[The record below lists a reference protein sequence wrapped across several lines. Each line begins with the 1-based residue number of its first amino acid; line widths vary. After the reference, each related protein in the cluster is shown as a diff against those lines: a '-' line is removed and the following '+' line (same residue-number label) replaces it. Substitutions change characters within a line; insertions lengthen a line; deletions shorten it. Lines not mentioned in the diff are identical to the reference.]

1 MPVLIQYTKKAI
13 KGRNSLSGNEKTI
26 LVTEAR
32 IIVPADCF
40 DLVAALVTRLGGQV
54 ADNDDDVV
62 TIPPIPE
69 SERVG
74 RMLKGLRLR
83 EGLTQ
88 KELAKALGVPQ
99 SHISAYE
106 KNKRPIPTA
115 KAEQLGMLLHT
126 VPGHFLARMGA

>member
-1 MPVLIQYTKKAI
+1 MRT
-13 KGRNSLSGNEKTI
+13 S

-32 IIVPADCF
+32 IAVPADSF
-40 DLVAALVTRLGGQV
+40 DLVAALITRLGGQIV
-54 ADNDDDVV
+54 DEAGDTL
-62 TIPPIPE
+62 TIPPMPE
-69 SERVG
+69 SERIG

-106 KNKRPIPTA
+106 KNKRPIPAA

-126 VPGHFLARMGA
+126 VPGHFLARV

>member
-1 MPVLIQYTKKAI
+1 M
-13 KGRNSLSGNEKTI
+13 
-26 LVTEAR
+26 TEAR
-32 IIVPADCF
+32 IAIPVDNF
-40 DLVAALVTRLGGQV
+40 DLVAALVTRLGGQIMDETGDAV
-54 ADNDDDVV
+54 I
-62 TIPPIPE
+62 IPPIPE
-69 SERVG
+69 SERLG

>member
-1 MPVLIQYTKKAI
+1 MNT
-13 KGRNSLSGNEKTI
+13 NT
-26 LVTEAR
+26 VTEAR
-32 IIVPADCF
+32 VVIPAESF
-40 DLVAALVTRLGGQV
+40 AVVAALIAHLGGQIMDG
-54 ADNDDDVV
+54 ANDVV
-62 TIPPIPE
+62 TIPPILE

-106 KNKRPIPTA
+106 KNKRPIPAA
-115 KAEQLGMLLHT
+115 KADQLATLLHT
-126 VPGHFLARMGA
+126 VSSHFLTRDV

>member
-1 MPVLIQYTKKAI
+1 MRT
-13 KGRNSLSGNEKTI
+13 N

-32 IIVPADCF
+32 IAIPADSF
-40 DLVAALVTRLGGQV
+40 DLVAALITRLGGQIV
-54 ADNDDDVV
+54 DETGDTV

-106 KNKRPIPTA
+106 KNKRPIPAA
-115 KAEQLGMLLHT
+115 KAEQLGALLHT
-126 VPGHFLARMGA
+126 VPGHFVARA

>member
-1 MPVLIQYTKKAI
+1 MRA
-13 KGRNSLSGNEKTI
+13 S

-32 IIVPADCF
+32 IAIPIDSF
-40 DLVAALVTRLGGQV
+40 DLVAALVTRLGGRIV
-54 ADNDDDVV
+54 DEADDTV

-88 KELAKALGVPQ
+88 KELAEALGVPQ

-106 KNKRPIPTA
+106 KNKRPIPAA
-115 KAEQLGMLLHT
+115 KAEQLGTLLHT
-126 VPGHFLARMGA
+126 VPGHFLSRT

>member
-1 MPVLIQYTKKAI
+1 ME
-13 KGRNSLSGNEKTI
+13 NS

-32 IIVPADCF
+32 FTIPADSF
-40 DLVAALVTRLGGQV
+40 DLVAALITRLGGQV
-54 ADNDDDVV
+54 MDEASDAVI
-62 TIPPIPE
+62 IPPIPE

-88 KELAKALGVPQ
+88 KELAEALGVPQ

-106 KNKRPIPTA
+106 KNKRPIPAA
-115 KAEQLGMLLHT
+115 KAEPLATLLHT
-126 VPGHFLARMGA
+126 VPSHFLARDV

>member
-1 MPVLIQYTKKAI
+1 MST
-13 KGRNSLSGNEKTI
+13 ST
-26 LVTEAR
+26 VTEAR
-32 IIVPADCF
+32 IAIPADSF
-40 DLVAALVTRLGGQV
+40 DLVAALITRLGGQV
-54 ADNDDDVV
+54 MEEDGDVV

-88 KELAKALGVPQ
+88 KTLAEALGVPQ

-115 KAEQLGMLLHT
+115 KAEQLGTLLRT
-126 VPGHFLARMGA
+126 VPSHFLTKGA

>member
-1 MPVLIQYTKKAI
+1 M
-13 KGRNSLSGNEKTI
+13 
-26 LVTEAR
+26 
-32 IIVPADCF
+32 
-40 DLVAALVTRLGGQV
+40 
-54 ADNDDDVV
+54 V

-88 KELAKALGVPQ
+88 KELAKVLDVPQ

-106 KNKRPIPTA
+106 KNA
-115 KAEQLGMLLHT
+115 GQ
-126 VPGHFLARMGA
+126 GAN

>member
-1 MPVLIQYTKKAI
+1 MRT
-13 KGRNSLSGNEKTI
+13 ST
-26 LVTEAR
+26 VTEAR
-32 IIVPADCF
+32 IAIPTDSF

-54 ADNDDDVV
+54 MDEDGDVA

-69 SERVG
+69 AERIG

-88 KELAKALGVPQ
+88 KALAEALGVPQ

-106 KNKRPIPTA
+106 KNKRPIPAT
-115 KAEQLGMLLHT
+115 KAERLGTLLHT
-126 VPGHFLARMGA
+126 VPSHFLTRSV

>member
-1 MPVLIQYTKKAI
+1 MNT
-13 KGRNSLSGNEKTI
+13 ST
-26 LVTEAR
+26 VTEAR
-32 IIVPADCF
+32 IAIPADSF
-40 DLVAALVTRLGGQV
+40 DLVAALVTRLGGQIMDE
-54 ADNDDDVV
+54 ADDVI

-88 KELAKALGVPQ
+88 KELAQVLDVPQ

-106 KNKRPIPTA
+106 KNKRPIPVA
-115 KAEQLGMLLHT
+115 KAEQLATLLHT
-126 VPGHFLARMGA
+126 VPGHFLARGALSPQSMRD